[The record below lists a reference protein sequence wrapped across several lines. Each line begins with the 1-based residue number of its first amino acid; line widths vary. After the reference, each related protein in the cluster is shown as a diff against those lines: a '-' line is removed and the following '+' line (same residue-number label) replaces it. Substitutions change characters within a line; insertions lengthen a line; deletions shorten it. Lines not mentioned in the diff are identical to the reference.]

1 MIDPAPPRIE
11 LRHLRSYVAVAEER
25 HFRRAAERLHM
36 SQPPLSQQIK
46 VLEEALGVELLRRDR
61 RGVEI
66 TPAGQVFLD
75 HARKVLLAM
84 DGAADAARRTAA
96 GELGQLAVGFVG
108 SAMYG
113 RVPEIL
119 RRFRATNPGVHLYLR
134 ELGTAAQVEALGVG
148 GIDVG
153 FLRPPVS
160 AEGIE
165 IEHLLDE
172 PVVVALPMDH
182 RLVGMPSLTLVHL
195 RRERFVQISPSAA
208 PGQHEAIS
216 RALAAEGAA
225 PLVVQEAAEMQTVI
239 GLVAS
244 GMGVSLVPASVR
256 ALDRHDVVYRDIVGP
271 APRVE
276 LAVAHRRG
284 DPSPVLAGFL
294 EAARAVREPEEPA
307 PVRTHVL

>member
-46 VLEEALGVELLRRDR
+46 TLEEALGVELLIRNR
-61 RGVEI
+61 RGVEV
-66 TPAGQVFLD
+66 TVAGEAFLEQ
-75 HARKVLLAM
+75 ARVVLAAM
-84 DGAADAARRTAA
+84 DQAVGVARRADQ
-96 GELGQLAVGFVG
+96 GELGQLSIGFVG

-113 RVPEIL
+113 RVPDVL
-119 RRFRATNPGVHLYLR
+119 RRFRTGHLGVHLTLR
-134 ELGTAAQVEALGVG
+134 ELGTAAQVDALVHGD
-148 GIDVG
+148 IDVG

-165 IEHLLDE
+165 IEHFADE
-172 PVVVALPMDH
+172 PVVVVLPQDH
-182 RLVGMPSLTLVHL
+182 HLVGMPSLTLVHL
-195 RRERFVQISPSAA
+195 RRERFVQLSAAAA
-208 PGQHEAIS
+208 PGQHEAIH

-225 PLVVQEAAEMQTVI
+225 PLVVQEAEEMQTVV

-244 GMGVSLVPASVR
+244 GLGVSLVPASVR

-276 LAVAHRRG
+276 LAFAYRKR
-284 DPSPVLAGFL
+284 DASPVVASFL
-294 EAARAVREPEEPA
+294 DSVRAARDGRP
-307 PVRTHVL
+307 

>member
-46 VLEEALGVELLRRDR
+46 TLEEALGVELLIRNR
-61 RGVEI
+61 RGVEV
-66 TPAGQVFLD
+66 TVAGEAFLEQ
-75 HARKVLLAM
+75 ARVVLAAM
-84 DGAADAARRTAA
+84 DQAVGVARRADQ
-96 GELGQLAVGFVG
+96 GELGQLSIGFVG

-113 RVPEIL
+113 RVPDVL
-119 RRFRATNPGVHLYLR
+119 RRFRTGHLGVHLTLR
-134 ELGTAAQVEALGVG
+134 ELGTAAQVDALVHGD
-148 GIDVG
+148 IDVG

-160 AEGIE
+160 AEGVE
-165 IEHLLDE
+165 IEHFADE
-172 PVVVALPMDH
+172 PVVVVLPQDH
-182 RLVGMPSLTLVHL
+182 HLVGMPSLTLVHL
-195 RRERFVQISPSAA
+195 RRERFVQLSAAAA
-208 PGQHEAIS
+208 PGQHEAIH

-225 PLVVQEAAEMQTVI
+225 PLVVQEAEEMQTVV

-244 GMGVSLVPASVR
+244 GLGVSLVPASVR

-276 LAVAHRRG
+276 LAFAYRKR
-284 DPSPVLAGFL
+284 DTSPVVASFL
-294 EAARAVREPEEPA
+294 DSVRAARDGRP
-307 PVRTHVL
+307 

>member
-46 VLEEALGVELLRRDR
+46 TLEEALGVELLIRNR
-61 RGVEI
+61 RGVEV
-66 TPAGQVFLD
+66 TVAGEAFLEQ
-75 HARKVLLAM
+75 ARLVLAAM
-84 DGAADAARRTAA
+84 DQAVGVARRADQ
-96 GELGQLAVGFVG
+96 GELGQLSIGFVG

-113 RVPEIL
+113 RVPDVL
-119 RRFRATNPGVHLYLR
+119 RRFRTAHLGVHLTLR
-134 ELGTAAQVEALGVG
+134 ELGTAAQVDALVHGT
-148 GIDVG
+148 IDVG

-165 IEHLLDE
+165 IEPFVDE
-172 PVVVALPMDH
+172 SVVVVLPQDH
-182 RLVGMPSLTLVHL
+182 HLVGLPSLTLVHL
-195 RRERFVQISPSAA
+195 RRERFVQLSAAAA
-208 PGQHEAIS
+208 PGQHEAIH

-225 PLVVQEAAEMQTVI
+225 PLVVQEAEEMQTVV

-244 GMGVSLVPASVR
+244 GLGVSLVPASVR

-276 LAVAHRRG
+276 LAFAYRKR
-284 DPSPVLAGFL
+284 DTSPVVASFVASVR
-294 EAARAVREPEEPA
+294 AARDGRA
-307 PVRTHVL
+307 

>member
-1 MIDPAPPRIE
+1 MIEPAPPRIE

-46 VLEEALGVELLRRDR
+46 TLEEALGVELLIRNR
-61 RGVEI
+61 RGVEV
-66 TPAGQVFLD
+66 TVAGEAFLEQ
-75 HARKVLLAM
+75 ARAVLAAM
-84 DGAADAARRTAA
+84 DQAVGVARRADQ
-96 GELGQLAVGFVG
+96 GELGQLSIGFVG

-113 RVPEIL
+113 RVPDVL
-119 RRFRATNPGVHLYLR
+119 RRFRTEHLGVHLTLR
-134 ELGTAAQVEALGVG
+134 ELGTAAQVDALVHGE
-148 GIDVG
+148 IDVG

-165 IEHLLDE
+165 IEHFADE
-172 PVVVALPMDH
+172 PVVVVLPQDH
-182 RLVGMPSLTLVHL
+182 HLVGMPSLTLVHL
-195 RRERFVQISPSAA
+195 RRERFVQLSAAAA
-208 PGQHEAIS
+208 PGQHEAIH

-225 PLVVQEAAEMQTVI
+225 PLVVQEAEEMQTVV

-244 GMGVSLVPASVR
+244 GLGVSLVPASVR

-276 LAVAHRRG
+276 LAVAFRKR
-284 DPSPVLAGFL
+284 DASPVVASFVSSVR
-294 EAARAVREPEEPA
+294 AARDGRP
-307 PVRTHVL
+307 

>member
-1 MIDPAPPRIE
+1 MIEPAPHRIE

-46 VLEEALGVELLRRDR
+46 TLEEALGVELLIRNR
-61 RGVEI
+61 RGVEV
-66 TPAGQVFLD
+66 TVAGQAFLEQ
-75 HARKVLLAM
+75 ARAVLAAM
-84 DGAADAARRTAA
+84 DQAVDVARRADR
-96 GELGQLAVGFVG
+96 GELGRLSIGFVG

-113 RVPEIL
+113 RVPDVL
-119 RRFRATNPGVHLYLR
+119 RRFRTEHLGVHLTLR
-134 ELGTAAQVEALGVG
+134 ELGTAAQVDGLVHGE
-148 GIDVG
+148 IDVG

-165 IEHLLDE
+165 IEHFADE
-172 PVVVALPMDH
+172 PVVVVLPQDH
-182 RLVGMPSLTLVHL
+182 HLVGMPSLTLVHL
-195 RRERFVQISPSAA
+195 RRERFVQLSAAAA
-208 PGQHEAIS
+208 PGQHDAIQ

-225 PLVVQEAAEMQTVI
+225 PLVVQEAEGLQTVV

-244 GMGVSLVPASVR
+244 GLGVSLVPASVR

-276 LAVAHRRG
+276 LAVAFRKR
-284 DPSPVLAGFL
+284 DTSPVVASFV
-294 EAARAVREPEEPA
+294 EAVRAARDGR
-307 PVRTHVL
+307 L

>member
-46 VLEEALGVELLRRDR
+46 TLEEALGVELLIRNR
-61 RGVEI
+61 RGVEV
-66 TPAGQVFLD
+66 TVAGEAFLEQ
-75 HARKVLLAM
+75 ARLVLSAM
-84 DGAADAARRTAA
+84 DQAVGVARRADQ
-96 GELGQLAVGFVG
+96 GELGQLSIGFVG

-113 RVPEIL
+113 RVPDVL
-119 RRFRATNPGVHLYLR
+119 RRFRTAHLGVHLTLR
-134 ELGTAAQVEALGVG
+134 ELGTAAQVDALVHGT
-148 GIDVG
+148 IDVG

-165 IEHLLDE
+165 IEAFADE
-172 PVVVALPMDH
+172 PVVVVLPQDH
-182 RLVGMPSLTLVHL
+182 HLVGMPSLTLVHL
-195 RRERFVQISPSAA
+195 RRERFVQLSAAAA
-208 PGQHEAIS
+208 PGQHEAIH

-225 PLVVQEAAEMQTVI
+225 PLVVQEAEEMQTVV

-244 GMGVSLVPASVR
+244 GLGVSLVPASVR

-271 APRVE
+271 APRAE
-276 LAVAHRRG
+276 LAFAYRKR
-284 DPSPVLAGFL
+284 DTSPVLASFVDAVR
-294 EAARAVREPEEPA
+294 AARDGRA
-307 PVRTHVL
+307 

>member
-1 MIDPAPPRIE
+1 MIDPAPVRIE

-46 VLEEALGVELLRRDR
+46 TLEEALGVSLLTRDR
-61 RGVEI
+61 RGVEV
-66 TPAGQVFLD
+66 TVAGEAFLEQ
-75 HARKVLLAM
+75 ARAVLAAM
-84 DGAADAARRTAA
+84 DQAVDVARRADQ
-96 GELGQLAVGFVG
+96 GELGRLSIGFVG

-113 RVPEIL
+113 RVPDVL
-119 RRFRATNPGVHLYLR
+119 RRFRTEHLGVHLTLR
-134 ELGTAAQVEALGVG
+134 ELGTTAQVDALTHGE
-148 GIDVG
+148 IDVG

-165 IEHLLDE
+165 IEHFADE
-172 PVVVALPMDH
+172 PVVVVLPQDH
-182 RLVGMPSLTLVHL
+182 HLVGMPSLTLVHL
-195 RRERFVQISPSAA
+195 RRERFVQLSAAAA
-208 PGQHEAIS
+208 PGQHDAIQ

-225 PLVVQEAAEMQTVI
+225 PLVVQEAEEMQTVV

-244 GMGVSLVPASVR
+244 GLGVSLVPASVR

-276 LAVAHRRG
+276 LACAYRKR
-284 DPSPVLAGFL
+284 DASPVVAAFV
-294 EAARAVREPEEPA
+294 EAVRAARDHRA
-307 PVRTHVL
+307 